1 MNAVGDVFERKTNL
15 KHNIRCPVGT
25 AFLALY
31 KKSRIVRFQ
40 WHRLWV
46 CSRPRTL
53 GGISSATDTGWG
65 QEGQRRE
72 LEKEKKKKMQRGNA
86 GEVVMKIII
95 MIFFKT
101 KKLVLL
107 QRVLETRKTQ
117 KNFFDCL
124 SLGV

>member
-1 MNAVGDVFERKTNL
+1 LFAFN
-15 KHNIRCPVGT
+15 GT
-25 AFLALY
+25 GYGFVPDPGP
-31 KKSRIVRFQ
+31 SEEF
-40 WHRLWV
+40 
-46 CSRPRTL
+46 RPRRIQ
-53 GGISSATDTGWG
+53 GGAKKAN
-65 QEGQRRE
+65 RE
-72 LEKEKKKKMQRGNA
+72 NLRKKKKKMQRGNA

-107 QRVLETRKTQ
+107 QRVFETRKTQ

>member
-1 MNAVGDVFERKTNL
+1 
-15 KHNIRCPVGT
+15 
-25 AFLALY
+25 
-31 KKSRIVRFQ
+31 
-40 WHRLWV
+40 
-46 CSRPRTL
+46 
-53 GGISSATDTGWG
+53 
-65 QEGQRRE
+65 
-72 LEKEKKKKMQRGNA
+72 MQRGNA

-107 QRVLETRKTQ
+107 QRVLETRKKQ

>member
-1 MNAVGDVFERKTNL
+1 MAQVMGLFQTPDPRRNFVRQRYRVGPR
-15 KHNIRCPVGT
+15 
-25 AFLALY
+25 
-31 KKSRIVRFQ
+31 
-40 WHRLWV
+40 
-46 CSRPRTL
+46 RPTH
-53 GGISSATDTGWG
+53 
-65 QEGQRRE
+65 QKE

-107 QRVLETRKTQ
+107 QTVLETRKTQ

>member
-1 MNAVGDVFERKTNL
+1 LFAFN
-15 KHNIRCPVGT
+15 GT
-25 AFLALY
+25 GYGFVPDPGP
-31 KKSRIVRFQ
+31 SEEF
-40 WHRLWV
+40 
-46 CSRPRTL
+46 RPRRIQ
-53 GGISSATDTGWG
+53 GGAKKAN
-65 QEGQRRE
+65 RE
-72 LEKEKKKKMQRGNA
+72 NLRKKKKKKMQRGNA